1 METQAQRDPRVG
13 VESRSRYVIASAL
26 RTLELL
32 KSFIIRPHRFTMS
45 ELGEITGLEK
55 NQLYRSVKTLEEAG
69 FLETGADGRMFLT
82 GLVHVLGNISERP
95 ESTSLPVLAAP
106 LMDELVALT
115 GESVNLFVR
124 RGLSAVCVD
133 RRDSP
138 HLVRLAS
145 VLGVVVPLHAG
156 AVPKAMLAFLP
167 ESDQERVLAQ
177 LPELPAYTSSTV
189 LDAELLRE
197 ELQEIRRRGYAISD
211 GDYDDSARGVAAP
224 VFSPSSD
231 VVAGVSVG
239 GPSFRVPLE
248 ALEDLGRLVISRAAE
263 LTARLAHVG

>member
-1 METQAQRDPRVG
+1 
-13 VESRSRYVIASAL
+13 
-26 RTLELL
+26 
-32 KSFIIRPHRFTMS
+32 MS

-189 LDAELLRE
+189 LDAEL
-197 ELQEIRRRGYAISD
+197 QEIRRRGYAISD

-239 GPSFRVPLE
+239 GPSFRVPVE